1 MSEPSTPPR
10 LREPPAAEAAAR
22 VAPRR
27 KTAEQRLRIQQRLT
41 MGLTVAH
48 IARVEQLTAPR
59 ARQIITE
66 MLASREVDPPAG
78 FVQLQVARL
87 SEAMIVAPTMMMQG
101 DFQAMDRW
109 I

>member
-27 KTAEQRLRIQQRLT
+27 KTADQRLRIQERLT

-48 IARVEQLTAPR
+48 IARVEQLDGAADAADHR
-59 ARQIITE
+59 GDARQPRDRSVTRLRSIADSPDE
-66 MLASREVDPPAG
+66 RSDDRRANDDDAG
-78 FVQLQVARL
+78 Q
-87 SEAMIVAPTMMMQG
+87 SPG
-101 DFQAMDRW
+101 DGSM
-109 I
+109 